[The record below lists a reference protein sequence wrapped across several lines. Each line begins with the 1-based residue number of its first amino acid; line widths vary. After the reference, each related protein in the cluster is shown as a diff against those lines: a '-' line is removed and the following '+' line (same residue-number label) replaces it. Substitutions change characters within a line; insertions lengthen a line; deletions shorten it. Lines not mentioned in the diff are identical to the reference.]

1 MAQLSVYLFGRFCLR
16 SEGRGSIGFDAHKLQ
31 ELLSY
36 LLIHRDHTHPREF
49 LASLLWGDTPTA
61 QSKRNLR
68 QILWQLQNALDS
80 QTDYSDDRLLRVEQD
95 CVHLDSQAGLWLD
108 VAVFEQAFAPVRDV
122 QGQDLDAQRVHLLE
136 GAVKLYQ
143 GDLLEGWYQDWCLYE
158 RERLQNIYLSMLDK
172 LMGYSEAHH
181 EYETG
186 ILYGARVLLFDRAR
200 EHTHRQLMRLQYLA
214 GNRTGALRQYERC
227 VIALEQELGVKP
239 ARGTTI
245 LYDQIRADHIDGA
258 ATRPSEIALAPEG
271 TDSFSVT
278 VHPSNVPDP
287 TDSSG
292 SRDAGTARLPE
303 VATRLKQLQDL
314 LVYIQQLVNQ
324 DIENVEASP
333 KRLRQTSRTRTE

>member
-1 MAQLSVYLFGRFCLR
+1 MAQLSIHLFGRFCLR
-16 SEGRGSIGFDAHKLQ
+16 SDKCGSIGFEAHKLQ

-36 LLIHRDHTHPREF
+36 LLIHRDHSHPREL
-49 LASLLWGDTPTA
+49 LASLLWGDSPTA

-80 QTDYSDDRLLRVEQD
+80 QTERADERLLRVEQD

-108 VAVFEQAFAPVRDV
+108 VAVFEQAFSPVRDV

-186 ILYGARVLLFDRAR
+186 ISYGARVLLFDRAR

-214 GNRTGALRQYERC
+214 GNRTGALRQYKRC
-227 VIALEQELGVKP
+227 VIALEQELGVRP
-239 ARGTTI
+239 ARRTTT
-245 LYDQIRADHIDGA
+245 LYDQIRTDQV
-258 ATRPSEIALAPEG
+258 EG
-271 TDSFSVT
+271 TAPPSADTVLTHEATASLSVSVST
-278 VHPSNVPDP
+278 SNVPVSAD
-287 TDSSG
+287 TSCSG
-292 SRDAGTARLPE
+292 DLGTARLPE
-303 VATRLKQLQDL
+303 VASRLKQLQDL
-314 LVYIQQLVNQ
+314 LTYVQQLVRQ
-324 DIENVEASP
+324 DMDNVELSP
-333 KRLRQTSRTRTE
+333 KPSHQTSRSPNE